1 MLAGLA
7 PAALDRFLATPL
19 EAFTPATLTDREA
32 LRERLRDVLRD
43 GYAWVRDEFSEG
55 LASVA
60 APVVD
65 GDGEVLAAVHVHG
78 PSFRFPASGTR
89 ERVTERV
96 TRAAGRISEELRTGR
111 RRA

>member
-19 EAFTPATLTDREA
+19 ESFTPVTLVDAEA
-32 LRERLRDVLRD
+32 LRERLRMILRD

-78 PSFRFPASGTR
+78 PSYRFPASGTR
-89 ERVTERV
+89 EQVTERV
-96 TRAAGRISEELRTGR
+96 TRAAGRISAELRSSR
-111 RRA
+111 PR